1 MRVLRVTAA
10 AATATSCLRHCMAH
24 SVRLLFPA
32 IVPVHGSWMLSI
44 TSRSPCLSSPKNR
57 SLDQFSPSELA
68 VLLSR
73 TLPLNQGST
82 FFFFCFFNMQGDRV
96 QQGLGLISA
105 MQKLYTFEDLM
116 IRSRNGFRGREI
128 ITLQIWKKYV
138 KCYYKFYRFYLL
150 FLGYVLFSHEFPRV
164 LPL

>member
-82 FFFFCFFNMQGDRV
+82 FFFFFFSTCKGTECNRGSASSQPCKSSIPLKILWSDLGMDLGD
-96 QQGLGLISA
+96 G
-105 MQKLYTFEDLM
+105 
-116 IRSRNGFRGREI
+116 RSSP
-128 ITLQIWKKYV
+128 
-138 KCYYKFYRFYLL
+138 YRFEKNMSNATINSIDFIY
-150 FLGYVLFSHEFPRV
+150 FF
-164 LPL
+164 